1 MYPCHQFVGIDDFKM
16 GNVFSGIDRPEIA
29 ESLKINV
36 YTKEKCKS
44 CWAKFYC
51 SGGCVANAWNFHKDL
66 SGVYEI
72 GCELQKKRV
81 ECALWLKAQE
91 LIG

>member
-1 MYPCHQFVGIDDFKM
+1 
-16 GNVFSGIDRPEIA
+16 
-29 ESLKINV
+29 
-36 YTKEKCKS
+36 
-44 CWAKFYC
+44 
-51 SGGCVANAWNFHKDL
+51 VANAWNFHKDL